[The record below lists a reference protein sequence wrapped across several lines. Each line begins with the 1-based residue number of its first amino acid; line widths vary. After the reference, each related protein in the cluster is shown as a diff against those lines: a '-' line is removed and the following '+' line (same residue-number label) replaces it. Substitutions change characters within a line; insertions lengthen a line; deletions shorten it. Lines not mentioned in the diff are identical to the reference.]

1 MDAENVLKSEIFRP
15 IVITLAPGM
24 LALAPYFFVAL
35 HFHPNL
41 LATLKEHEVP
51 ALAAAFA
58 LIVVVGY
65 LLENVGSQVE
75 HLLWLTYQGPGDL
88 DKWHAYL
95 LSKPDPNQLIGNY
108 IGSIVLR
115 MKLENSLIAALVVMW
130 FGLTWLYRLSVVN
143 EAGTYWSATVFLLLL
158 FLYQLFESRSSGML
172 LRDLRA
178 KL

>member
-1 MDAENVLKSEIFRP
+1 MDVENVLKSEIFKP

-24 LALAPYFFVAL
+24 LALGPYFFVAL
-35 HFHPNL
+35 YFHSNL
-41 LATLKEHEVP
+41 LVTLKEHEVP

-58 LIVVVGY
+58 LIVIAGY
-65 LLENVGSQVE
+65 MLENLGSRVE
-75 HLLWLTYQGPGDL
+75 HLLWLTYEKSGDL

-95 LSKPDPNQLIGNY
+95 LSKPDPNQMIGNY

-115 MKLENSLIAALVVMW
+115 MKLENSLIVAFVVVW
-130 FGLTWLYRLSVVN
+130 LGLTWLYKLSVV
-143 EAGTYWSATVFLLLL
+143 AQACTYWSATVFLLLL
-158 FLYQLFESRSSGML
+158 CLYQLLESRASGML